1 VAIARLLRNAAPVL
15 LAGSLVLGAAG
26 PGLAAPAPDL
36 PDLGEESLSVLPLA
50 EERKLGAQ
58 FIRQARAQLNFLYDP
73 ELADYLQGVG
83 NDLVA
88 KSGNHAYQFQFF
100 WISDPSLNAFAV
112 PGGFIG
118 VHTGL
123 IEATRNESEF
133 ASVLAHEITHVT
145 QRHIPRMLAESQHRT
160 LPTMAAILAGV
171 LLGGQ
176 AGQAAIAATSAYNI
190 QEQLRFTRSF
200 EREADRLG
208 MDILA
213 RSRFDP
219 GAMPAFFE
227 RLLQYSRGYESG
239 MPDFL
244 LTHPVTTDRIAESW
258 SRAEQYPGRAAPDAS
273 AFDHARAKIRVITA
287 RDATQVEEQMR
298 EEATVT
304 AASPAARYGYIL
316 ALTAN
321 RKYDQARERAAAL
334 LRDYPGRP
342 AYLVAQ
348 AQVESGA
355 GNTDRA
361 LALLEAARRAHPASF
376 PIAFYYAD
384 ALLKARRPGP
394 AYAVAR
400 IVAKERPD
408 DPAVRRLLARAAGDA
423 GDEVEAHRALAEH
436 YYLMG
441 NARAA
446 VIQLQQAQNLARG
459 NFYIQS
465 SVEARRREIEQ
476 EFDIKKSDENKR
488 DRKN

>member
-1 VAIARLLRNAAPVL
+1 MIPVVSRAFLAVLLSAAQALAAAP
-15 LAGSLVLGAAG
+15 
-26 PGLAAPAPDL
+26 PGLAAPAAEL

-50 EERKLGAQ
+50 EERRLGAQ

-73 ELADYLQGVG
+73 DLSDYLQGMG

-88 KSGNHAYQFQFF
+88 KTGNNFYQFQFF
-100 WISDPSLNAFAV
+100 WIADPSLNAFAV

-133 ASVLAHEITHVT
+133 ASVMAHEITHVT
-145 QRHIPRMLAESQHRT
+145 QRHIPRMLAEAQHRT

-176 AGQAAIAATSAYNI
+176 AGQAAIAASSAYNI

-208 MDILA
+208 MEILA

-219 GAMPAFFE
+219 SAMPTFFE
-227 RLLQYSRGYESG
+227 RLLQYSRVYESG

-258 SRAEQYPGRAAPDAS
+258 ARAEQYPGRAAPDHS
-273 AFDHARAKIRVITA
+273 AFDHARAKIRVLTA
-287 RDATQVEEQMR
+287 RDAALVEEQMR
-298 EEATVT
+298 EEATGG
-304 AASPAARYGYIL
+304 AASAASRYGYVL

-321 RKYDQARERAAAL
+321 RKFDLARQRAAAL
-334 LRDYPGRP
+334 LHDYPGRP

-348 AQVESGA
+348 AKVESGA
-355 GNTDRA
+355 GNVAGA
-361 LALLEAARRAHPASF
+361 LALLEAARRTHPNSF
-376 PIAFYYAD
+376 PVAFYYAD
-384 ALLKARRPGP
+384 ALLKADRAGAAYDVMRAVVKTRP
-394 AYAVAR
+394 
-400 IVAKERPD
+400 E
-408 DPAVRRLLARAAGDA
+408 DPAVRQLLARAAGAA
-423 GDEVEAHRALAEH
+423 GDEVEAHRSLAEH

-446 VIQLQQAQNLARG
+446 VTQLQQAQRLAQG

-465 SVEARRREIEQ
+465 SIEARRHEIES
-476 EFDIKKSDENKR
+476 EFDLKKR
-488 DRKN
+488 DERTGGRKN